1 MYTQVEPSVMWITTS
16 GITHDNVDLA
26 IGTCRLCVHVRK
38 KREQLTKKQK

>member
-26 IGTCRLCVHVRK
+26 IGTCEASCRLC
-38 KREQLTKKQK
+38 T